1 MKEAKMHLVN
11 KLFNNDT
18 IRTVWDNDKEKYY
31 ISIVDMVGVLS
42 GSDRPRKY
50 WSDLKKKLI
59 EEGNEVSERIGQLKL
74 KAKVKTLAG

>member
-1 MKEAKMHLVN
+1 MKEDKMHLVN

-42 GSDRPRKY
+42 GSDRSRKY

-74 KAKVKTLAG
+74 KAKDENIV

>member
-1 MKEAKMHLVN
+1 
-11 KLFNNDT
+11 
-18 IRTVWDNDKEKYY
+18 
-31 ISIVDMVGVLS
+31 MVGVLS